1 MSMHSKNKSTQNLS
15 FFRWFNHVIKF
26 SLLEEN
32 FENLLLKSAKM
43 NQLKYNIFL
52 KKTLKYALYMQ
63 RRSQSIPDIS
73 PDATTVYSFLHLPV
87 RFHIEKQWILC

>member
-32 FENLLLKSAKM
+32 FENLLLKSVKM
-43 NQLKYNIFL
+43 NQLKYNIFF
-52 KKTLKYALYMQ
+52 KKNIK
-63 RRSQSIPDIS
+63 IC
-73 PDATTVYSFLHLPV
+73 PV
-87 RFHIEKQWILC
+87 HAEKESEHSRHKP